1 MAGIKHDRC
10 SKRAMTHEHH
20 MRPVE
25 HHGVERGTLSMP
37 RRAAYAA
44 SCCSSTSRKLLRS
57 VKDVADASARRSSA
71 QSMLLLNLLT
81 RRT

>member
-10 SKRAMTHEHH
+10 SKPAMSITCD
-20 MRPVE
+20 PWSTT
-25 HHGVERGTLSMP
+25 GSVERGTLSMP

-44 SCCSSTSRKLLRS
+44 SCCSSTSGKLLRS
-57 VKDVADASARRSSA
+57 VKDVPDASARRYSA
-71 QSMLLLNLLT
+71 QSMLNLLT